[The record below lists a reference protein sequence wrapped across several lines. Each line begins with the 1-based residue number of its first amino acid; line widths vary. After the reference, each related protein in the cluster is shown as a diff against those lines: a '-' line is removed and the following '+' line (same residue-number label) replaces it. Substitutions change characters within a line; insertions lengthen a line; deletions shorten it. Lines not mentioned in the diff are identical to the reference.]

1 MENLIPKYGIKC
13 QKVIYKNYHK
23 WYNVF
28 MKINFNKR
36 NLNIISFFVSLFIFI
51 IIVFTIRLITNQ
63 KINQEYSYVM
73 PSTEQ
78 SNETSAE
85 NRLAIASANIIGA
98 NMANENIVSAN
109 EQNFNQKNSNEV
121 ADLPVVQVTNWQIEI
136 EKLNL
141 GTNIAEGV
149 SKDIIEN
156 SVGHYTDSNILNGII
171 GLKAYNVGESN
182 NYFANLKELQIGDE
196 INYTVNENQ
205 STYKV
210 TSNKIIKCD
219 ENLNEADEFTQILNN
234 IKGNDIDSKN
244 TETEND
250 QSKNDILILITYV
263 KDLPNNLR
271 CVVAEKN

>member
-1 MENLIPKYGIKC
+1 
-13 QKVIYKNYHK
+13 
-23 WYNVF
+23 

-109 EQNFNQKNSNEV
+109 EQNFNQKYSNEV

-244 TETEND
+244 TKTEND

-263 KDLPNNLR
+263 KDMPNNLR